1 MRTPRIVLLAAGM
14 MCAAH
19 ALAPS
24 DPFEAIR
31 RSIPA
36 QLQQQHVPSLAVA
49 VAQDGRI
56 VWEQG
61 FGLADKEHQRPATA
75 QTMYS
80 LASISKP
87 LTATALMTLVR
98 AGKLDLDHPINDYL
112 GNSPLVAR
120 IGDARNATVRRVA
133 NHSSGLPEH
142 YQFFYANEPW
152 RRPTADII
160 IQRYGQLMTPP
171 GETFR
176 YSNLGYGILDHV
188 IARLAGKSFAEVMHD
203 AVFAPLGMQRSAV
216 DTTARLGALEAVR
229 YGHDGQPIPP
239 YQTDHDG
246 ASAIYASAH
255 DMARFGMFQLKSHLT
270 DQAAILPD
278 ALIDAM
284 HQPTMDEGNGKS
296 YGVGWEISQQSG
308 YEVISHDGD
317 MPGVRTELRLI
328 PARNLVVVVLTN
340 AEERLAPVV
349 ADQIMQAML
358 PGWTPA
364 PKSPSSTT
372 TTFEP
377 PDEWIGVWKGTVDTY
392 QGAIPITLQVLPS
405 GDIKVTLEDQLTSLL
420 NEAHITKSG
429 FLRGVTTGSLHI
441 DDAARRPYVLGFNL
455 KLRDGHRLDGAI
467 TARADDDGVS
477 PTHGLFPSVDGQP
490 RPQRIQNRGFVLAQW
505 AELSKQPTTT
515 PSKDRP

>member
-1 MRTPRIVLLAAGM
+1 M
-14 MCAAH
+14 MFAAH
-19 ALAPS
+19 AFAAS
-24 DPFEAIR
+24 DPFDAIR

-36 QLQQQHVPSLAVA
+36 QLQQQHVASLAVA
-49 VAQDGRI
+49 VAQDGHI
-56 VWEQG
+56 VWEEG
-61 FGLADKEHQRPATA
+61 FGLADKEHRRAATA

-87 LTATALMTLVR
+87 LTATALMTLVN

-120 IGDARNATVRRVA
+120 IGDARDATVRRVA

-152 RRPTADII
+152 RRPTADVI

-188 IARLAGKSFAEVMHD
+188 IARLAGKSFADVMHD

-216 DTTARLGALEAVR
+216 DTTAKRAALEAVR

-255 DMARFGMFQLKSHLT
+255 DMARFGMFQLKTHLP
-270 DQAAILPD
+270 DQMAILPD

-296 YGVGWEISQQSG
+296 YGVGWEIGQQSG

-328 PARNLVVVVLTN
+328 PAKHLVVVVLTN

-349 ADQIMQAML
+349 ADQIMQALL
-358 PGWTPA
+358 PGWTP
-364 PKSPSSTT
+364 PPRSTSSTT
-372 TTFEP
+372 PTFEP
-377 PDEWIGVWKGTVDTY
+377 PAEWIGIWKGDVDTY
-392 QGAIPITLQVLPS
+392 QGTIPITLQVLPS
-405 GDIKVTLEDQLTSLL
+405 GDIKVTLADQLTSLL
-420 NEAHITKSG
+420 NEARITKSG
-429 FLRGVTTGSLHI
+429 FLRGVTTGSLNI
-441 DDAARRPYVLGFNL
+441 DDATRRPYILGFNL
-455 KLRDGHRLDGAI
+455 KLRDGQRLDGAI

-477 PTHGLFPSVDGQP
+477 PTHGLFPSVDGLP
-490 RPQRIQNRGFVLAQW
+490 PPQRIQNRGFVLAQW
-505 AELSKQPTTT
+505 AELSRQPMTT
-515 PSKDRP
+515 PLKDAP